1 MQPLTYGRGEA
12 RARHRDRRKWCMEQ
26 LAASGPSEKQWIL
39 IVEDDEKIA
48 RVLQLE
54 LEHEGFRV
62 EICHDGASAIERAL
76 KGPDLIVLDLLLPR
90 IDGLEVCRR
99 VRRHSSVPIIMLT
112 AKDAVP
118 DRIAGLDTG
127 ANDYLTKPFSIEELL
142 ARIRVQLR
150 SHEPGA
156 RTLSAK
162 DLVLNRDTHE
172 VTRAG
177 NSITLTAKEFS
188 LLEFLLMYPNKVHTR
203 DEIFNS
209 VWGSDFLGE
218 SNLIDVYIRYLR
230 NKVDEATEDKL
241 IHTVRGVGYA
251 LRT

>member
-1 MQPLTYGRGEA
+1 
-12 RARHRDRRKWCMEQ
+12 MEQ
-26 LAASGPSEKQWIL
+26 LAATGRAEKQWIL

-62 EICHDGASAIERAL
+62 EVCHDGASAIERAL

-90 IDGLEVCRR
+90 IDGMEVCRR

-177 NSITLTAKEFS
+177 QSITLTAKEFS

-230 NKVDEATEDKL
+230 NKVDEGTEDKL

>member
-1 MQPLTYGRGEA
+1 
-12 RARHRDRRKWCMEQ
+12 MEQ
-26 LAASGPSEKQWIL
+26 IASARSAEKQWIL

-54 LEHEGFRV
+54 LEHEGFRI
-62 EICHDGASAIERAL
+62 EICGDGASAIERAL

-150 SHEPGA
+150 SHEPVE

-162 DLVLNRDTHE
+162 DLILNRDTHE
-172 VTRAG
+172 VKRG
-177 NSITLTAKEFS
+177 LNDITLTAKEFS

-230 NKVDEATEDKL
+230 NKVDEGAEDKL

>member
-1 MQPLTYGRGEA
+1 
-12 RARHRDRRKWCMEQ
+12 MEQ
-26 LAASGPSEKQWIL
+26 IASARSAEKQWIL

-54 LEHEGFRV
+54 LEHEGFRI
-62 EICHDGASAIERAL
+62 EICADGASAIERAL

-150 SHEPGA
+150 SHEPVE

-172 VTRAG
+172 VKRGPNA
-177 NSITLTAKEFS
+177 ITLTAKEFS

-230 NKVDEATEDKL
+230 NKVDEGAEDKL

>member
-1 MQPLTYGRGEA
+1 MQQSPLPSSA
-12 RARHRDRRKWCMEQ
+12 SLKRK
-26 LAASGPSEKQWIL
+26 IL
-39 IVEDDEKIA
+39 VVEDDAKIA

-54 LEHEGFRV
+54 LEHEGFEV
-62 EICHDGASAIERAL
+62 ELCGDGASAIERAL
-76 KGPDLIVLDLLLPR
+76 KGPDLIILDLLLPR

-112 AKDAVP
+112 AKEAVP
-118 DRIAGLDTG
+118 DRITGLDTG

-150 SHEPGA
+150 DREPGE
-156 RTLSAK
+156 RVLGIK
-162 DLVLNRDTHE
+162 DLTLNRDTHE
-172 VTRAG
+172 VKRAG
-177 NSITLTAKEFS
+177 RAINLTAKEFS
-188 LLEFLLMYPNKVHTR
+188 LLEFLMMYPNKVHSR

-230 NKVDEATEDKL
+230 NKVDEASDDKL
-241 IHTVRGVGYA
+241 LHTVRGVGYT

>member
-1 MQPLTYGRGEA
+1 M
-12 RARHRDRRKWCMEQ
+12 D
-26 LAASGPSEKQWIL
+26 AASAAVRSPKQKIL
-39 IVEDDEKIA
+39 IVEDDTNIA
-48 RVLQLE
+48 RVLRLE
-54 LEHEGFRV
+54 LEHEGFEV
-62 EICHDGASAIERAL
+62 EVCADGASAIERAL
-76 KGPDLIVLDLLLPR
+76 KGPDLIILDILLPR

-99 VRRHSSVPIIMLT
+99 VRKHSAVPIIMLT

-118 DRIAGLDTG
+118 DRITGLDTG

-150 SHEPGA
+150 AREPGP
-156 RTLSAK
+156 RLLSVK
-162 DLVLNRDTHE
+162 DLTLDRDTRE
-172 VTRAG
+172 VKRGERT
-177 NSITLTAKEFS
+177 ITLTAKEFS
-188 LLEFLLMYPNKVHTR
+188 LLEFLLMYPNKVHSR

-230 NKVDEATEDKL
+230 NKVDIESDDKL
-241 IHTVRGVGYA
+241 IQTVRGVGYS

>member
-1 MQPLTYGRGEA
+1 MQ
-12 RARHRDRRKWCMEQ
+12 RAQPSSDSSKRK
-26 LAASGPSEKQWIL
+26 IL
-39 IVEDDEKIA
+39 VVEDDAKIA

-54 LEHEGFRV
+54 LEHEGFEI
-62 EICHDGASAIERAL
+62 EICADGASAIERAL
-76 KGPDLIVLDLLLPR
+76 KGPDLIILDLLLPR

-118 DRIAGLDTG
+118 DRITGLDTG

-150 SHEPGA
+150 EREPGE
-156 RTLSAK
+156 RVLSIK
-162 DLVLNRDTHE
+162 DLTLNRDTHE
-172 VTRAG
+172 VKRATR
-177 NSITLTAKEFS
+177 SVSLTAKEFS
-188 LLEFLLMYPNKVHTR
+188 LLEFLMMYPNKVHTR

-230 NKVDEATEDKL
+230 NKVDEGSEEKL
-241 IHTVRGVGYA
+241 IQTIRGVGYA

>member
-1 MQPLTYGRGEA
+1 MV
-12 RARHRDRRKWCMEQ
+12 
-26 LAASGPSEKQWIL
+26 
-39 IVEDDEKIA
+39 VEDDANIA

-54 LEHEGFRV
+54 LEHEGFVV
-62 EICHDGASAIERAL
+62 EVCGDGASAIERAL
-76 KGPDLIVLDLLLPR
+76 KQPDLIVLDVLLPR

-99 VRRHSSVPIIMLT
+99 VRKHSSVPIIMLT

-118 DRIAGLDTG
+118 DRITGLDTG

-150 SHEPGA
+150 EREPGE
-156 RTLSAK
+156 RVLGAK
-162 DLVLNRDTHE
+162 DLTLNRDTRE
-172 VTRAG
+172 VVRNG
-177 NSITLTAKEFS
+177 RMITLTAKEFS

-230 NKVDEATEDKL
+230 NKVDVGSEEKL
-241 IHTVRGVGYA
+241 IQTVRGVGYS

>member
-1 MQPLTYGRGEA
+1 MSHSGVTAQLS
-12 RARHRDRRKWCMEQ
+12 DQSKRK
-26 LAASGPSEKQWIL
+26 IL
-39 IVEDDEKIA
+39 VVEDDVQIA
-48 RVLQLE
+48 KVLRLE
-54 LEHEGFRV
+54 LEHEGFDV
-62 EICHDGASAIERAL
+62 EVCGDGASAIERAL
-76 KGPDLIVLDLLLPR
+76 KGPDLIILDLLLPR

-118 DRIAGLDTG
+118 DRITGLDTG
-127 ANDYLTKPFSIEELL
+127 ANDYLSKPFSIEELL

-150 SHEPGA
+150 ERDPGE
-156 RTLSAK
+156 RTLTIK
-162 DLVLNRDTHE
+162 DLTLNRDTHE
-172 VTRAG
+172 VIRAG
-177 NSITLTAKEFS
+177 RAVGLTAKEFS
-188 LLEFLLMYPNKVHTR
+188 LLEFLMMYPNKVHTR

-230 NKVDEATEDKL
+230 NKVDEGADDKL
-241 IHTVRGVGYA
+241 IATIRGVGYA

>member
-1 MQPLTYGRGEA
+1 M
-12 RARHRDRRKWCMEQ
+12 
-26 LAASGPSEKQWIL
+26 
-39 IVEDDEKIA
+39 VEDEDNIA

-54 LEHEGFRV
+54 LQHEGFEV
-62 EICHDGASAIERAL
+62 EVCGDGASAIERAL
-76 KGPDLIVLDLLLPR
+76 KQPDLIILDVLFPR

-99 VRRHSSVPIIMLT
+99 VRKHSSVPIIMLT

-118 DRIAGLDTG
+118 ERITGLDTG

-150 SHEPGA
+150 ERDPGP
-156 RTLSAK
+156 RTLAAGS
-162 DLVLNRDTHE
+162 LTLNRDTRE
-172 VTRAG
+172 VTRG
-177 NSITLTAKEFS
+177 ERRISLTAKEFS

-230 NKVDEATEDKL
+230 NKVDIGSEEKL
-241 IHTVRGVGYA
+241 IQTIRGVGYS
-251 LRT
+251 LKT

>member
-1 MQPLTYGRGEA
+1 
-12 RARHRDRRKWCMEQ
+12 MEQ
-26 LAASGPSEKQWIL
+26 PATQASAEKQWIL
-39 IVEDDEKIA
+39 IVEDDDKIA

-62 EICHDGASAIERAL
+62 EICADGASAIERAL

-150 SHEPGA
+150 SHQPGERA
-156 RTLSAK
+156 LSAK
-162 DLVLNRDTHE
+162 DLILNRDTHE
-172 VTRAG
+172 VLRGQRAI
-177 NSITLTAKEFS
+177 SLTAKEFS

-230 NKVDEATEDKL
+230 NKVDEGTDDKL

>member
-1 MQPLTYGRGEA
+1 MVEERRGRASRLPKG
-12 RARHRDRRKWCMEQ
+12 CMEQ
-26 LAASGPSEKQWIL
+26 LAATGPSEKQWIL

-62 EICHDGASAIERAL
+62 EVCHDGASAIERAL

-90 IDGLEVCRR
+90 IDGMEVCRR

-177 NSITLTAKEFS
+177 QSITLTAKEFS

-230 NKVDEATEDKL
+230 NKVDEGTEDKL

>member
-1 MQPLTYGRGEA
+1 
-12 RARHRDRRKWCMEQ
+12 MEQ

-62 EICHDGASAIERAL
+62 EVCHDGASAIERAL

-99 VRRHSSVPIIMLT
+99 VRRHSAVPIIMLT

-150 SHEPGA
+150 SHEPAA
-156 RTLSAK
+156 RTLGAK

-172 VTRAG
+172 VTRGG
-177 NSITLTAKEFS
+177 NAITLTAKEFS

>member
-1 MQPLTYGRGEA
+1 VGAPNEEI
-12 RARHRDRRKWCMEQ
+12 MEYTAS
-26 LAASGPSEKQWIL
+26 AASAEKHEKQWIL

-62 EICHDGASAIERAL
+62 EICADGASAIERAL

-150 SHEPGA
+150 SHEPA
-156 RTLSAK
+156 ERTLSAK

-172 VTRAG
+172 VKRG
-177 NSITLTAKEFS
+177 PRGITLTAKEFS

-230 NKVDEATEDKL
+230 NKVDEGVDDKL

>member
-1 MQPLTYGRGEA
+1 MTVEQAVPVTPL
-12 RARHRDRRKWCMEQ
+12 
-26 LAASGPSEKQWIL
+26 KQRIL
-39 IVEDDEKIA
+39 VVEDDTNIA

-54 LEHEGFRV
+54 LEHEGFAV
-62 EICHDGASAIERAL
+62 EVCGDGATAIERAL
-76 KGPDLIVLDLLLPR
+76 KQPDLIILDILLPR

-99 VRRHSSVPIIMLT
+99 VRKQSSVPIIMLT

-118 DRIAGLDTG
+118 DRITGLDTG

-142 ARIRVQLR
+142 ARVRVQLR
-150 SHEPGA
+150 EREPGP
-156 RTLSAK
+156 RTLSAL
-162 DLVLNRDTHE
+162 DLTMNRDTRE
-172 VTRAG
+172 VTRD
-177 NSITLTAKEFS
+177 SRRISLTAKEFS

-230 NKVDEATEDKL
+230 NKVDVESEEKL
-241 IHTVRGVGYA
+241 IQTVRGVGYS

>member
-1 MQPLTYGRGEA
+1 M
-12 RARHRDRRKWCMEQ
+12 D
-26 LAASGPSEKQWIL
+26 AASAAARSPKQKIL
-39 IVEDDEKIA
+39 IVEDDTNIA
-48 RVLQLE
+48 RVLRLE
-54 LEHEGFRV
+54 LEHEGFEV
-62 EICHDGASAIERAL
+62 EVCADGASAIERAL
-76 KGPDLIVLDLLLPR
+76 KGPDLIILDILLPR

-99 VRRHSSVPIIMLT
+99 VRKHSAVPIIMLT

-118 DRIAGLDTG
+118 DRITGLDTG

-150 SHEPGA
+150 AREPGP
-156 RTLSAK
+156 RLLSAK
-162 DLVLNRDTHE
+162 DLTLDRDTRE
-172 VTRAG
+172 VKRGERT
-177 NSITLTAKEFS
+177 ITLTAKEFS
-188 LLEFLLMYPNKVHTR
+188 LLEFLLMYPNKVHSR

-230 NKVDEATEDKL
+230 NKVDIESDDKL
-241 IHTVRGVGYA
+241 IQTVRGVGYS

>member
-1 MQPLTYGRGEA
+1 MEAAAHQPSA
-12 RARHRDRRKWCMEQ
+12 R
-26 LAASGPSEKQWIL
+26 PSKQRIL
-39 IVEDDEKIA
+39 VVEDDANIA

-54 LEHEGFRV
+54 LEHEGFVV
-62 EICHDGASAIERAL
+62 EVCGDGASAIERAL
-76 KGPDLIVLDLLLPR
+76 KQPDLIVLDVLLPR

-99 VRRHSSVPIIMLT
+99 VRKHSSVTIIMLT

-118 DRIAGLDTG
+118 DRITGLDTG

-150 SHEPGA
+150 EREPGE
-156 RTLSAK
+156 RVLGAK
-162 DLVLNRDTHE
+162 DLTLNRDTRE
-172 VTRAG
+172 VVRNG
-177 NSITLTAKEFS
+177 RMITLTAKEFS